1 VLILIQITRS
11 VLFACNSN
19 INCNYFTVQK
29 TQKIRSNVLA
39 CFFVCYFAPLSMGQ
53 LIAWRVTNYGANG
66 RLLACFFASLSMG
79 TLVEEGRFEVIDTPG
94 LSG

>member
-1 VLILIQITRS
+1 
-11 VLFACNSN
+11 
-19 INCNYFTVQK
+19 
-29 TQKIRSNVLA
+29 
-39 CFFVCYFAPLSMGQ
+39 MGQ